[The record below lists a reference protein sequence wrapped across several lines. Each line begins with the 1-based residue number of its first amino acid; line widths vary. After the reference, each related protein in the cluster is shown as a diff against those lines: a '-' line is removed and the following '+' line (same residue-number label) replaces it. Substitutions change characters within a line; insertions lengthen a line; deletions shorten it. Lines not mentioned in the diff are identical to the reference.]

1 MKNSADNSQAV
12 IFDLDGTLV
21 DTVEDIAN
29 SVNDV
34 LNKFGYPT
42 HSIDFYKENIGGGIN
57 DLIERSLP
65 KEHNVTTESYID
77 SLDHFYEKHLNKN
90 TNVYPFIYEILD
102 VLKSKGIPIAVVSN
116 KRHPFTLQSVNEFF
130 AEYIDITIGSGSDF
144 PLKPDPKSAEF
155 VLNKFNA
162 RAENS
167 FFVGDTGYDINTAK
181 NAGMISIGVLWGM
194 SSEQKLSAFAPD
206 HMFENSQE
214 LLRFFDSI

>member
-1 MKNSADNSQAV
+1 MKNSADHSQAV

-29 SVNDV
+29 AVNDV

-57 DLIERSLP
+57 DLIQRSLP
-65 KEHNVTTESYID
+65 KKHNVTTESYID

-90 TNVYPFIYEILD
+90 TEVYPHIYDILD

-130 AEYIDITIGSGSDF
+130 ADYIDITIGSGSDF
-144 PLKPDPKSAEF
+144 ALKPDPESAEF

-162 RAENS
+162 KAEDS

-181 NAGMISIGVLWGM
+181 NAGMVSLGVVWGM
-194 SSEQKLSAFAPD
+194 SSKEKLTTFSPD
-206 HMFENSQE
+206 HMFEKPIE
-214 LLRFFDSI
+214 LLRFFEEI